1 METENEMCDCGHF
14 GGRSNAK
21 RQHEN
26 RIEIGHGA
34 CKECHCP
41 QFTWIGFCDEQGKLN
56 TQPFFIIMPIAI
68 CLICRMKFQTKPCMD
83 PVCFPC
89 NDKQKILDQFSN
101 YEAQRLYEMWS

>member
-56 TQPFFIIMPIAI
+56 T
-68 CLICRMKFQTKPCMD
+68 
-83 PVCFPC
+83 
-89 NDKQKILDQFSN
+89 
-101 YEAQRLYEMWS
+101 